1 MRDVCDLEVERG
13 RSLRGLLFDLD
24 DTFLNEGHLEPGA
37 FFALG
42 AMRDAGLRLVVV
54 TGRPIGWAR
63 ILARQWPVD
72 GVVSENGAIAA
83 YLDEGKLHV
92 LDPLPSQQRSQ
103 RREHLDALIQK
114 MHRRF
119 AGLRAAEDAPL
130 RVSDYTFDIGEYE
143 HPPTSLVEEAVG
155 FARAAGARTTC
166 SSVHLHVTYDGD
178 DKASGALRF
187 LKRRFGEDPSAAL
200 SCYAFIGDSS
210 NDASCFSA
218 FDVTIGVSNL
228 SGRFSLPPRFS
239 TRAARASGFAE
250 AAGTLIGLRQR

>member
-1 MRDVCDLEVERG
+1 MRHLGDLEVERS
-13 RSLRGLLFDLD
+13 RALRGLLFDLD
-24 DTFLNEGHLEPGA
+24 DTFLDAGRLRLGA
-37 FFALG
+37 FAALG

-54 TGRPIGWAR
+54 TGRPVGWAR

-83 YLDEGKLHV
+83 YLADSKLHV
-92 LDPLPSQQRSQ
+92 VDQLSAEQRSERQ
-103 RREHLDALIQK
+103 TQLDELVHKMRRNFAAL
-114 MHRRF
+114 RP
-119 AGLRAAEDAPL
+119 AEDASL
-130 RVSDYTFDIGEYE
+130 RLSDYTFDIGEYE
-143 HPPTSLVEEAVG
+143 RPPANLVANAID
-155 FARAAGARTTC
+155 FAQAQGARTTQ
-166 SSVHLHVTYDGD
+166 SSVHLHVTYDTD
-178 DKASGALRF
+178 DKATGCLRF

-200 SCYAFIGDSS
+200 SRYAFIGDSS

-228 SGRFSLPPRFS
+228 SGRFSIPPRFS